1 MLESI
6 RIKGFRKYKDFKI
19 DGFGQINF
27 ILGDN
32 NIGKTSILE
41 SIYAWACGQNV
52 IPLLSIPLA
61 RGRYASIMQPYWIME
76 EIMATVND
84 RKTVPLE
91 MSFDGKYNDKNECF
105 VHTIYPSELL
115 SEYDT
120 SYKNSSN
127 LVSVHNNGAFSTD
140 VPQVSQGVPSLFQL
154 QQTTIAKWKICH
166 NNDKDNA
173 ITTNITLPIANV
185 PVVTSFHNAKFI
197 DILSHSAVL
206 ENVQIYASLKRERLL
221 EEVTTEINKVFPE
234 IIGFDLIPYPDG
246 TQSPIS
252 VIKESGVLP
261 MYAYGDGIQR
271 WFYILGCLSLYK
283 NSIICIDEIDAGF
296 HHSAQQEF
304 SSNLVKNAI
313 KNNVQLFITTHNIE
327 YLDCFLNACYNSN
340 EINNIKVITIKDF
353 HDGLKVRT
361 MSANEALKSRN
372 NYNLELR

>member
-52 IPLLSIPLA
+52 IPFLNVPLA
-61 RGRYASIMQPYWIME
+61 RGRYASIQQPYWIME

-84 RKTVPLE
+84 KKTVPME

-120 SYKNSSN
+120 SYKNTSN
-127 LVSVHNNGAFSTD
+127 LISVRNNGSFSTD
-140 VPQVSQGVPSLFQL
+140 VQRVSQGISSLLQL
-154 QQTTIAKWKICH
+154 QQMTIAKWEIRH
-166 NNDKDNA
+166 NNHT
-173 ITTNITLPIANV
+173 ITTNITLPLANV
-185 PVVTSFHNAKFI
+185 PEVKPFHQAKFI
-197 DILSHSAVL
+197 DILSHSSIV

-234 IIGFDLIPYPDG
+234 ITGFDLIPYPDG
-246 TQSPIS
+246 TQSPVSI
-252 VIKESGVLP
+252 IKDDGVLP
-261 MYAYGDGIQR
+261 MYACGDGIQR
-271 WFYILGCLSLYK
+271 WFYILGALSLYK

-304 SSNLVKNAI
+304 SLNLVKNAI

-327 YLDCFLNACYNSN
+327 YLDCFLNACYNPN
-340 EINNIKVITIKDF
+340 EINNIKVITIRDF
-353 HDGLKVRT
+353 SDGLKVRT
-361 MSANEALKSRN
+361 MSANEALESRD